1 MEEKEKRGGLV
12 GKGKKISP
20 NVKVCRINIE
30 IGLLYKDTFW
40 NYLDKMIMLSKM
52 LSQLPRH
59 CLLA

>member
-1 MEEKEKRGGLV
+1 MEGE
-12 GKGKKISP
+12 KISP